1 MAEVAERAPGRA
13 PAVRRG
19 RAAERGAAAA
29 AALAAVQQAK
39 YHALL
44 TRVGLSANANVAVE
58 GIGLD
63 ALSSFSDLTEDD
75 IPTMVKELQRTGMII
90 RQSSQNFLSALRYW
104 VIRQDRLEAQV
115 TSNDFKDLT
124 MRYSLR
130 RWQLLIEKAPK
141 KSD

>member
-1 MAEVAERAPGRA
+1 MAEVAGRAPGRA

-19 RAAERGAAAA
+19 RAAERGAAAAAAAAAALAAAAAA

-75 IPTMVKELQRTGMII
+75 IPTMVKELQRTGTII

-104 VIRQDRLEAQV
+104 VIWQDCLEAQV
-115 TSNDFKDLT
+115 TSNDFND
-124 MRYSLR
+124 
-130 RWQLLIEKAPK
+130 
-141 KSD
+141 